1 MTIILKN
8 NFRIIKKKH
17 GYNLQQS
24 VISRSK
30 KTGEITEKL
39 KKYGFYNTIEDCVRA
54 YIENM
59 RDEILADEICTLD
72 EYAKLSEQCVKLAVK
87 NLNFFGLN

>member
-30 KTGEITEKL
+30 KTGEVTEKI
-39 KKYGFYNTIEDCVRA
+39 KKYGFYNTIGDCVRA

-59 RDEILADEICTLD
+59 RDEILADEVCTLE
-72 EYAKLSEQCVKLAVK
+72 EYVKLSEQCVKLAVK
-87 NLNFFGLN
+87 DLNLCGLS